1 MSEPRTI
8 ILDFPFS
15 VVGVDLPTRNSITV
29 KGDTVEDLFR
39 KLSSQYG
46 RKMRRYFFDEEG
58 TWNSVLNIL
67 VNETS
72 ILHLN
77 REKTVVK
84 SGDVV
89 TVLFP
94 YSGG

>member
-1 MSEPRTI
+1 MSRSKTI
-8 ILDFPFS
+8 TLDFPFS
-15 VVGVDLPTRNSITV
+15 VVGVDLPARHTVDV

-39 KLSSQYG
+39 ELSSQYG
-46 RKMRRYFFDEEG
+46 RKMRRYFFDEQG

-72 ILHLN
+72 ILYLN
-77 REKTVVK
+77 HEKTTLK
-84 SGDVV
+84 PGDVV

>member
-1 MSEPRTI
+1 MSKSNSI
-8 ILDFPFS
+8 SLDFPFS
-15 VVGVDLPTRNSITV
+15 VVGVDLPARTV
-29 KGDTVEDLFR
+29 MDMKGETVEDFFR
-39 KLSSQYG
+39 ELSSQFG
-46 RKMRRYFFDEEG
+46 SKMRRYFFDEKG

-72 ILHLN
+72 ILYLN
-77 REKTVVK
+77 REKTVLK

>member
-1 MSEPRTI
+1 MSEPRII

-15 VVGVDLPTRNSITV
+15 VVGVDLPTQNTVTV

-39 KLSSQYG
+39 ELSSQYG
-46 RKMRRYFFDEEG
+46 RKMRRYFFDEQG

-77 REKTVVK
+77 RDKTVLK

>member
-1 MSEPRTI
+1 MSESRTI
-8 ILDFPFS
+8 TLDFPFS
-15 VVGVDLPTRNSITV
+15 VVGVDLPTHNSLAV

-39 KLSSQYG
+39 ELSSQYG

-84 SGDVV
+84 SGDAV